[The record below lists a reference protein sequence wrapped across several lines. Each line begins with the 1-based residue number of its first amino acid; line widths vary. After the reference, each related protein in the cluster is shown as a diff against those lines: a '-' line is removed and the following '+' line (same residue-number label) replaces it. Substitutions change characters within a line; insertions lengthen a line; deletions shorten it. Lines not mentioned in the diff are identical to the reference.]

1 MEKPFGFALIEHLR
15 RAGTNR
21 IASKRGTHQPSALT
35 TTRCGKWPLPRLCYA
50 LQISQADNF
59 RPHCGV
65 NIMNIEYVIQYACQK
80 ISNYTHATTNSVF
93 PPSVYPLYWPFAY
106 FPPCNL
112 TFLTFDHPTESNTRL
127 IQSIISAFWGSPP
140 SELMC
145 LFRPLVPTDFGI
157 ESERHPTGR

>member
-15 RAGTNR
+15 R
-21 IASKRGTHQPSALT
+21 HQPSALT

-93 PPSVYPLYWPFAY
+93 KPSVYPLYWPFAY
-106 FPPCNL
+106 FPPCNRPCTL
-112 TFLTFDHPTESNTRL
+112 TFLMFDHPTESNTRL

-145 LFRPLVPTDFGI
+145 LFRPLVPTDFGR
-157 ESERHPTGR
+157 ESEWHPTGR